1 VYFPVGDTIRCDL
14 AEHLHWVEPS
24 FDALKTDFIIDF
36 GDCNTLDVDFTPMGF
51 DSDFLAF
58 AVAVSAELYK

>member
-1 VYFPVGDTIRCDL
+1 VNLPIGDAIRRDL
-14 AEHLHWVEPS
+14 AEHLHWIEPS

-36 GDCNTLDVDFTPMGF
+36 GDGNTLDVDFTPVGF

-58 AVAVSAELYK
+58 AAVISAKLYT